1 MDNLK
6 QDYYVVMRISLA
18 DKSDYM
24 YVGYSPS
31 VDLAYDCKKF
41 LEESASDIDN
51 KLYKYKVITVSKK
64 QLKLIKER
72 DYISDIIDVETP
84 DGEMIAMP
92 DEYLDFIY
100 ENLNPVVD
108 DIYNSLENLVKYLKY
123 YDDPKINDFRKQA
136 KKIFKEL
143 KKCTDEGDDSAFCNL
158 NYYKLMRDSN
168 LL

>member
-64 QLKLIKER
+64 QLKLIKELQV
-72 DYISDIIDVETP
+72 VEV
-84 DGEMIAMP
+84 MP
-92 DEYLDFIY
+92 DQLQVIVMEIPYFLQLIQD
-100 ENLNPVVD
+100 
-108 DIYNSLENLVKYLKY
+108 
-123 YDDPKINDFRKQA
+123 
-136 KKIFKEL
+136 
-143 KKCTDEGDDSAFCNL
+143 
-158 NYYKLMRDSN
+158 
-168 LL
+168 